1 MYSGDATL
9 SQAYHIVLTIIPIIL
24 ALMVFICLIRAI
36 KGPKIA
42 DRIVAI
48 NMMGTLT
55 MVIIAILAVKMN
67 EGYLVDICII
77 YAMISFLAVTLL
89 TKVYMG
95 IYAEYR
101 MKNKA
106 FMQQTCVDAAAQGLP
121 AADKGVEEDVGK
133 AEPEKEGENS

>member
-1 MYSGDATL
+1 MALDA
-9 SQAYHIVLTIIPIIL
+9 AFDIVLTVLPIVL
-24 ALMVFICLIRAI
+24 ALMVFACLIRAI
-36 KGPKIA
+36 KGPRIA
-42 DRIVAI
+42 DRIVAV

-95 IYAEYR
+95 VYAER
-101 MKNKA
+101 KKN
-106 FMQQTCVDAAAQGLP
+106 
-121 AADKGVEEDVGK
+121 
-133 AEPEKEGENS
+133 EKEEKQHDSSAMD

>member
-1 MYSGDATL
+1 MQSGNAALLAT
-9 SQAYHIVLTIIPIIL
+9 YHVTLTIFPIIL
-24 ALMVFICLIRAI
+24 ALMVFLCLIRAI

-42 DRIVAI
+42 DRIVAV

-55 MVIIAILAVKMN
+55 MVIIASLAVKMN

-95 IYAEYR
+95 IYAEAHSKK
-101 MKNKA
+101 M
-106 FMQQTCVDAAAQGLP
+106 MDQEQ
-121 AADKGVEEDVGK
+121 KG
-133 AEPEKEGENS
+133 EGI

>member
-1 MYSGDATL
+1 MHSGNELLLSAYHATL
-9 SQAYHIVLTIIPIIL
+9 TIFPIIL
-24 ALMVFICLIRAI
+24 AIKAFLCLIRAI

-42 DRIVAI
+42 DRIVAV

-55 MVIIAILAVKMN
+55 MVIIASLAVKMN

-95 IYAEYR
+95 IYIE
-101 MKNKA
+101 NKKHTETQA
-106 FMQQTCVDAAAQGLP
+106 REKKQAQKLGFE
-121 AADKGVEEDVGK
+121 KKEEN
-133 AEPEKEGENS
+133 A

>member
-1 MYSGDATL
+1 MYGGDTVL
-9 SQAYHIVLTIIPIIL
+9 ETAYEVVFTALPIIL
-24 ALMVFICLIRAI
+24 AIMVFICLIRAI
-36 KGPKIA
+36 KGPKTA

-55 MVIIAILAVKMN
+55 MVIIAMLAVKMN

-95 IYAEYR
+95 VYAE
-101 MKNKA
+101 KK
-106 FMQQTCVDAAAQGLP
+106 QQER
-121 AADKGVEEDVGK
+121 EEETK
-133 AEPEKEGENS
+133 

>member
-1 MYSGDATL
+1 MNSGNMALDLAFE
-9 SQAYHIVLTIIPIIL
+9 IMLTILPIIL
-24 ALMVFICLIRAI
+24 ALMVFVCLIRAI

-95 IYAEYR
+95 VYAERNAER
-101 MKNKA
+101 MKK
-106 FMQQTCVDAAAQGLP
+106 
-121 AADKGVEEDVGK
+121 KEEDEK
-133 AEPEKEGENS
+133 REAERT

>member
-1 MYSGDATL
+1 MHSGDEL
-9 SQAYHIVLTIIPIIL
+9 LLNAYHTTLTIFPILL
-24 ALMVFICLIRAI
+24 AIMVFLCLIRAI

-42 DRIVAI
+42 DRIVAV

-55 MVIIAILAVKMN
+55 MVIIASLAVKMN

-95 IYAEYR
+95 IYAETKKKER
-101 MKNKA
+101 K
-106 FMQQTCVDAAAQGLP
+106 
-121 AADKGVEEDVGK
+121 EEN
-133 AEPEKEGENS
+133 A

>member
-1 MYSGDATL
+1 MYSTNAVL
-9 SQAYHIVLTIIPIIL
+9 NQAYAIVLTVFPIVLAMMVIL
-24 ALMVFICLIRAI
+24 CLIRAI
-36 KGPKIA
+36 KGPKTA

-48 NMMGTLT
+48 NMMGTIT

-95 IYAEYR
+95 IYAEY
-101 MKNKA
+101 NKKRNEKDS
-106 FMQQTCVDAAAQGLP
+106 TS
-121 AADKGVEEDVGK
+121 KKED
-133 AEPEKEGENS
+133 

>member
-1 MYSGDATL
+1 MNSGNVALEAVFEVAMT
-9 SQAYHIVLTIIPIIL
+9 IFPVLL
-24 ALMVFICLIRAI
+24 ALMVFLCLIRAI
-36 KGPKIA
+36 KGPRIT

-95 IYAEYR
+95 VYAER
-101 MKNKA
+101 KRKEESHDSA
-106 FMQQTCVDAAAQGLP
+106 DVD
-121 AADKGVEEDVGK
+121 
-133 AEPEKEGENS
+133 